1 MKVITTKLKRYKIV
15 AYIVSIIFLPIRLPM
30 MLLIIL
36 GEFSEKLLDVIDRVC
51 WRTLDKIVK
60 IFKFDEIARKQWGI
74 NKEKFK

>member
-36 GEFSEKLLDVIDRVC
+36 GEFSEKLLDVIDGVC